1 MDSEIIKRVRKIEIK
16 ARGLSRQLFSG
27 EWHSAFK
34 GRGMAFSEVREYQYG
49 DDVRSIDWNV
59 TARLNHP
66 YVKVFEEEREL
77 TVMLLVDVSGS
88 NRFGT
93 RRQFK
98 EELVAEVAATLAF
111 SAIQNNDKVGV
122 ILFSDHI
129 EKFIPPKKGSS
140 HILRIIR
147 ELITFRPVSNG
158 TDISEALQYFS
169 NVIKRR
175 CTAFI
180 LSDFYD
186 EGYSDALKIAAGK
199 HDVVAVRI
207 ADASEES
214 LPNLGLVKFYDPE
227 TGETRW
233 VDTADSAV
241 RSDFASRYAGH
252 VAATEALLTKYGID
266 SATLYTGQDYVKE
279 LKRLFEKR
287 RGR

>member
-1 MDSEIIKRVRKIEIK
+1 M
-16 ARGLSRQLFSG
+16 
-27 EWHSAFK
+27 
-34 GRGMAFSEVREYQYG
+34 
-49 DDVRSIDWNV
+49 
-59 TARLNHP
+59 
-66 YVKVFEEEREL
+66 
-77 TVMLLVDVSGS
+77 
-88 NRFGT
+88 
-93 RRQFK
+93 
-98 EELVAEVAATLAF
+98 
-111 SAIQNNDKVGV
+111 
-122 ILFSDHI
+122 
-129 EKFIPPKKGSS
+129 
-140 HILRIIR
+140 
-147 ELITFRPVSNG
+147 SNG